1 MTTTTRLA
9 PAVLLAALLPLT
21 ACGGD
26 DDPSGDAA
34 AATDSLGP
42 GIERVADATLVPGD
56 DVPAP
61 DGKTVLTL
69 TGVPVTNVG
78 DTLALDR
85 ETLQQIGMV
94 EYTVDDRQAEG
105 RDVVFTGPLV
115 RDLLAVAGVEEGD
128 GTTLHTVALNDYSVD
143 VPIEDAYELPV
154 MLAVLADGEPMSVA
168 RYGPTRFVYPTEGF
182 YLDPTVYDPRW
193 IWQLATIG
201 VE

>member
-26 DDPSGDAA
+26 DDPSCDAA
-34 AATDSLGP
+34 PTDSLGP
-42 GIERVADATLVPGD
+42 GIERVAEGTLAPGD

-78 DTLALDR
+78 DALALDR

-128 GTTLHTVALNDYSVD
+128 ATTLHTVALNDYSVD

-154 MLAVLADGEPMSVA
+154 ILAVLADGEPMSVA
-168 RYGPTRFVYPTEGF
+168 RYGPTRLVYPTEGF
-182 YLDPTVYDPRW
+182 DLDPTVYDPRW
-193 IWQLATIG
+193 IWQLATID

>member
-1 MTTTTRLA
+1 MTSITRLA
-9 PAVLLAALLPLT
+9 PAVMLAALLPLT
-21 ACGGD
+21 ACGSD
-26 DDPSGDAA
+26 DDTTAA
-34 AATDSLGP
+34 PAAGESLGP
-42 GIERVADATLVPGD
+42 GITRVAEATLEAGD
-56 DVPAP
+56 EVPAP
-61 DGKTVLTL
+61 EGRTLLTL

-78 DTLALDR
+78 DSLALDR
-85 ETLQQIGMV
+85 ETLESIGMV

-115 RDLLAVAGVEEGD
+115 RDLLAVAGIEEGD
-128 GTTLHTVALNDYSVD
+128 ATTLHTVALNDYSVD

-182 YLDPTVYDPRW
+182 DLDPTVYDPRW
-193 IWQLATIG
+193 IWQLATID